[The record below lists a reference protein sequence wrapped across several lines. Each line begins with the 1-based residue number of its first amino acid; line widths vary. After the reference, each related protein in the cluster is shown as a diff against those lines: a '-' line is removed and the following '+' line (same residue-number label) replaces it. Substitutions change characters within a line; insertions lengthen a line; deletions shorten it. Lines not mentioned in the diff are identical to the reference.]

1 MKAQQTSSQELN
13 LRKEAAAATEG
24 NLSMQQQQ
32 HPTKNSSVE
41 SGRLRPGGYVTSLGL
56 GKD

>member
-24 NLSMQQQQ
+24 NLSMQQQ